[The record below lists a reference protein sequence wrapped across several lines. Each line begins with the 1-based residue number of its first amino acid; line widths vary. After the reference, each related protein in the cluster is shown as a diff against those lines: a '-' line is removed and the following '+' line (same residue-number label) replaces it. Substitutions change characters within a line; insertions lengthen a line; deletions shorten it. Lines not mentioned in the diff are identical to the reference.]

1 MPFFRFYPQKPYLM
15 KKILFSA
22 FALLFV
28 QTAVLKAQFL
38 FEVGAGANIGR
49 TQFVNLSFVTD
60 PAVNYFA
67 GIRPAFQFGE
77 RWNAGL
83 GLQFSQKGH
92 ASAANGDFITTDMR
106 LRFIDILPSVEYR
119 FLSFM
124 SVYGGANIG
133 YLLTAQW
140 KHTGQWT
147 EPVVDLLNPVD
158 IGGLLGLKFYYQN
171 FYLGAHYNRSLVS
184 LDTVTYTDEN
194 GNEIE
199 GTKMLL
205 EHVQVGLGYVFGKRK
220 DRE

>member
-1 MPFFRFYPQKPYLM
+1 M
-15 KKILFSA
+15 KKILFPLFA
-22 FALLFV
+22 FLFVHTALLN
-28 QTAVLKAQFL
+28 AQFL

-49 TQFVNLSFVTD
+49 TQFVNVSFVTD

-67 GIRPAFQFGE
+67 GIRPAYQFGE

-106 LRFIDILPSVEYR
+106 LRYIDILPSVEYR
-119 FLSFM
+119 FLSFL

-133 YLLTAQW
+133 YLLTEQW
-140 KHTGQWT
+140 KFLDQWT
-147 EPVVDLLNPVD
+147 EPIVDILNPVD
-158 IGGLLGLKFYYQN
+158 IGGLLGLRFYYQN

-184 LDTVTYTDEN
+184 VDGIIFTDEN

-205 EHVQVGLGYVFGKRK
+205 ENVQVGLGYVFGKRK